1 MPTHLI
7 QDFLLFFLVL
17 MRFMGM
23 VALMPVLGQMEIPGR
38 VKAMVALMLSVCLA
52 PTIGQLAGVQGSP
65 SFLQVFFWGV
75 GELLV
80 GLFIG
85 GVARALL
92 SILDMAGALISF
104 QLNLSNATLFNPAQ
118 ATQGALVSV
127 FLTMCGVVTF
137 LSLDLHHLVIKSGVA
152 SYHIFPLCAAP
163 MVADFS
169 ASFSLLMSKIF
180 ICSVQLAMPF
190 LIVGIVMQ
198 LAFGFLNRLMPQ
210 MHIFFVTMPAQIGI
224 GLMVFMVVAS
234 AIILRFAQ
242 SFDQEYR
249 HIFHMDS

>member
-23 VALMPVLGQMEIPGR
+23 VALMPVFGQMEIPGR
-38 VKAMVALMLSVCLA
+38 IKAMVAMVLAVCLA
-52 PTIGQLAGVQGSP
+52 PTIPQPDAFQNTSP
-65 SFLQVFFWGV
+65 PFFQVFLWGV
-75 GELLV
+75 GEIII

-104 QLNLSNATLFNPAQ
+104 QLNLSNAMLFNPAQ
-118 ATQGALVSV
+118 ASQGSIVSLL
-127 FLTMCGVVTF
+127 LTTCGVVAF
-137 LSLDLHHLVIKSGVA
+137 LSLDLHHLVIKSALA
-152 SYHIFPLCAAP
+152 SYHLFPLFSVP

-169 ASFSLLMSKIF
+169 NSLTLLMSQIF
-180 ICSVQLAMPF
+180 VCSVQLATPF

-210 MHIFFVTMPAQIGI
+210 MQIFFVTMPAQIGI
-224 GLMVFMVVAS
+224 GLMVFMLVS
-234 AIILRFAQ
+234 AGLILRFVQ
-242 SFDQEYR
+242 NFDQEYR
-249 HIFHMDS
+249 HIFHMD